1 MLFTNTGTDAHIHLS
16 FCQWAKD
23 NNMVLV
29 YGYLKSKHDIRESFG
44 DYSKPCY
51 LTVTAVPAL
60 NGCQE
65 CIQVA
70 AVSSVR
76 NQFLLILLNLFPF
89 CVVVMINFMPLNFTE
104 LRRRRNGRCL
114 EFVC

>member
-70 AVSSVR
+70 AVSSAR
-76 NQFLLILLNLFPF
+76 NQFLLPILCSNDEF
-89 CVVVMINFMPLNFTE
+89 CDPRFYRTTTKKKWPLPGIRV
-104 LRRRRNGRCL
+104 LDCL
-114 EFVC
+114 V

>member
-70 AVSSVR
+70 AVSSAR
-76 NQFLLILLNLFPF
+76 NQFLLPILCSND
-89 CVVVMINFMPLNFTE
+89 
-104 LRRRRNGRCL
+104 
-114 EFVC
+114 